1 MITLGRLKQVEVIIN
16 TTGCLLEYPYFKKYY
31 KSIAIDLGKQQKL
44 DVEPKERQQIN
55 LIGNLN
61 RA

>member
-31 KSIAIDLGKQQKL
+31 KSIAIDLGKQLKL

-55 LIGNLN
+55 LTGNLN